1 MALPRPI
8 AGPTRM
14 AGPRQVCYRKAAD
27 LQQRAAARALACCSA
42 RHALAPRAAW
52 TTDAVR
58 AALAAVIAAC
68 AVLLLTVHDPARRK
82 RARALV
88 AGWAR

>member
-1 MALPRPI
+1 
-8 AGPTRM
+8 M

-27 LQQRAAARALACCSA
+27 LQQRAAARLDAAARALACCSA